1 MANLGRREILE
12 ETGLDDLHLFQDSFS
27 SMEVLSVDGHI
38 KKGKYVPTHLHYN
51 LTYLYVGDKSKKVFI
66 KPDENSNV
74 KWIKIKDLYDHVKND
89 HDMYHIYKKNLERI
103 VCKDLF
109 TID

>member
-1 MANLGRREILE
+1 MEQIL
-12 ETGLDDLHLFQDSFS
+12 LQ
-27 SMEVLSVDGHI
+27 
-38 KKGKYVPTHLHYN
+38 Y
-51 LTYLYVGDKSKKVFI
+51 
-66 KPDENSNV
+66 DENSNV